1 MVFYCSA
8 HALFSYVRLCSLY
21 VYVLCIFICSTF
33 YTFLCPYLIL
43 FFISTFLCLF
53 VFFLFSH
60 VSTRDVTEPAE
71 IRLHRIS
78 HLTSVQISVFFVD
91 DNENDDENDE
101 IVFEFSSTRLK
112 LKRKLGQAT
121 KTR

>member
-78 HLTSVQISVFFVD
+78 HLTSVQNTDSNADADLPYQLQLQAVF
-91 DNENDDENDE
+91 
-101 IVFEFSSTRLK
+101 
-112 LKRKLGQAT
+112 T
-121 KTR
+121 KGA